1 MKNGMTNAL
10 GRLFHRLGR
19 ELAQH
24 GGSGRRLLCEVDSV
38 ARRVAIMG
46 KGDVLVHEASFYKTI
61 DDVSKAGIKATLVPG
76 SHPWGR
82 KADGF

>member
-1 MKNGMTNAL
+1 MPSEGFSIDWDGILRST
-10 GRLFHRLGR
+10 GDP
-19 ELAQH
+19 
-24 GGSGRRLLCEVDSV
+24 GGGYSCEVDSV
-38 ARRVAIMG
+38 AHWVAIMG
-46 KGDVLVHEASFYKTI
+46 KGDVLVHEASFYKTS

>member
-1 MKNGMTNAL
+1 MPSEGYFIDWDGNLRRT
-10 GRLFHRLGR
+10 
-19 ELAQH
+19 EDP
-24 GGSGRRLLCEVDSV
+24 GGGYVCEVDTV
-38 ARRVAIMG
+38 ARYVAIMG
-46 KGDVLVHEASFYKTI
+46 KGGALVHEATYYKKI

>member
-1 MKNGMTNAL
+1 MPSEGFSIDWDGSL
-10 GRLFHRLGR
+10 RSIGDP
-19 ELAQH
+19 
-24 GGSGRRLLCEVDSV
+24 GGGYSCEVDSV
-38 ARRVAIMG
+38 ARWVAIKG
-46 KGDVLVHEASFYKTI
+46 KGDALVHEVPFYKTI